1 MAKVIDMFK
10 EKVLA
15 LPKVASKFTASAD
28 ERCRVSTPHRCRP
41 LRHGQ
46 KKLNVVLQINKE
58 AKSPALVKIVNKFS
72 PHYKMATEMFDTG
85 VVDKQGG
92 LKRVLDSLCA
102 QAKEQVKKH
111 GH

>member
-1 MAKVIDMFK
+1 MPSFNSASMP
-10 EKVLA
+10 A
-15 LPKVASKFTASAD
+15 TTTWPK
-28 ERCRVSTPHRCRP
+28 
-41 LRHGQ
+41 

-72 PHYKMATEMFDTG
+72 SHYKMATEMFDTG
-85 VVDKQGG
+85 VVDKQGE

-111 GH
+111 GN